1 MTAAESGLDTEREWV
16 WARAFTR
23 ALAERGAPPALLLL
37 AGAAGTGKTRQLR
50 RLLTAPGVR
59 AVPCLSLRCTADG
72 LVRVDAALPSP
83 SGAPRSDGQQATT
96 ERDPDPLRQL
106 TALRVPSGSTGVLA
120 VEDVHLA
127 TSGVRAALRGLL
139 EQPPAGLA
147 TVLTYRPEE
156 LPQPGLPLGEDVS
169 YPASLTVVRRGV
181 GPLSESQVAALAA
194 EALGV
199 EHCSTEFL
207 SRLYERSGGVG
218 RVVVDLL
225 RAVTAYAEARGKRCT
240 HTDLD
245 RVGVPVRLSET
256 VLARTARLAEPARR
270 VVWAAAVLGRPSS
283 LRDLGAVAGLPS
295 GETGPAVMDSLRAA
309 ALCGHGADR
318 YGFAVPLE
326 VRAVYE
332 ELPGPLRQELHARAA
347 ALLARRQPVPW
358 STLAAHRRDSGQ
370 LGGWA
375 KAVERAARECVRA
388 GEHQEAVRLLEEA
401 LDHPDMPSAT
411 RVRLAPLLA
420 KSAVVGLRSDQT
432 VRVLRH
438 ITDDPTLPGSVR
450 GKVRLDLG
458 LLFANQLGE
467 GVRGRAEMERAIE
480 ELRDQPALTARFM
493 SALAM
498 PYWPTSS
505 LSHGTVWLERAKQA
519 AVDSGDPVVRLA
531 VAANH
536 VSVLVGIGDPKGW
549 ALLEELPRAHA
560 DPEYAHHVAR
570 GLCNCADAA
579 ALLGYYA
586 RAAELLAEGVDLSR
600 RSGAS
605 YQEQTGRGTA
615 LLLDWC
621 TGQWAGLAARCEAFV
636 AEAGEM
642 PVIVEDARVVLGL
655 LALAR
660 GEWAQSARWMSGEG
674 FPAPVNGSVP
684 MAAVA
689 SGVRVR
695 LALVREDLETA
706 LTEADEAWARM
717 RRSEVWVWAAE
728 LAPWVVDACAR
739 ARGPVCVRELVT
751 EFADGLRGRD
761 APSAQAALVWCR
773 ALLAEAE
780 GELEVAVGFFKQASE
795 RFAALPRPY
804 LWALT
809 TEAAFRCALAA
820 GEEPD
825 TAELVRAVEEL
836 SALGASWDTTRA
848 RALLRTHQPSD
859 ERRSPGRPGYGGQL
873 SPREQEVA
881 GLAAAGLTN
890 REIAGTLHLSPRTV
904 EQHVARAMRKLGT
917 QSRQALSLTPGIGM
931 SSEPQEAER
940 ATPGDA
946 ASWEPLPESWEA
958 P

>member
-1 MTAAESGLDTEREWV
+1 MTAAENGLDTEREGA
-16 WARAFTR
+16 WARVCTR
-23 ALAERGAPPALLLL
+23 ALAERGAPPTLLLL
-37 AGAAGTGKTRQLR
+37 AGAAGTGKTWQLG
-50 RLLTAPGVR
+50 RLLTVPRVR
-59 AVPCLSLRCTADG
+59 AVPCLSLRCTTGG
-72 LVRVDAALPSP
+72 LVRADVPTP
-83 SGAPRSDGQQATT
+83 PPPGATCPDGRQPTT
-96 ERDPDPLRQL
+96 ERGSDPLRQL
-106 TALRVPSGSTGVLA
+106 MALRAPGGSARVLA

-156 LPQPGLPLGEDVS
+156 LPRPGLPLGEDVG
-169 YPASLTVVRRGV
+169 YPSSLTVVRGRI
-181 GPLSESQVAALAA
+181 GPLNESQVAALAA
-194 EALGV
+194 ETLGV
-199 EHCSTEFL
+199 EHCSTEFVN
-207 SRLYERSGGVG
+207 RLHERSGGVG

-225 RAVTAYAEARGKRCT
+225 RALTVYAEARGKRCT

-245 RVGVPVRLSET
+245 HLEVPVRLSET

-270 VVWAAAVLGRPSS
+270 SVWAAAVLARPAS
-283 LRDLGAVAGLPS
+283 LRDLGAVAGLTR
-295 GETGPAVMDSLRAA
+295 GETGPAVTEALRAA
-309 ALCGHGADR
+309 ALCERGADR

-326 VRAVYE
+326 ARAVYE
-332 ELPGPLRQELHARAA
+332 ELPGPLRQELHERAA

-438 ITDDPTLPGSVR
+438 ITDDPTLPGPVR
-450 GKVRLDLG
+450 GRVRLDLG
-458 LLFANQLGE
+458 LLFANQLGQ
-467 GVRGRAEMERAIE
+467 GVRGRAELERAIE
-480 ELRDQPALTARFM
+480 ELSDQPALTARFM

-536 VSVLVGIGDPKGW
+536 VSVLMGIGDPEGW
-549 ALLEELPRAHA
+549 RLLEELPRDHA
-560 DPEYAHHVAR
+560 DPEYTHHVAR

-621 TGQWAGLAARCEAFV
+621 TGRWAGLTARCEALV

-689 SGVRVR
+689 SGARIR
-695 LALVREDLETA
+695 LALARDDLETA
-706 LTEADEAWARM
+706 LAEADEAWARM

-728 LAPWVVDACAR
+728 LAPWVVDAYAR
-739 ARGPVCVRELVT
+739 ARGPVFVGELVT

-761 APSAQAALVWCR
+761 APLAQAALVWCR
-773 ALLAEAE
+773 ARLAEAE
-780 GELEVAVGFFKQASE
+780 GDPGAAVGLFKQAGE
-795 RFAALPRPY
+795 RFADLPRPY

-809 TEAAFRCALAA
+809 TEASFRCALAA

-848 RALLRTHQPSD
+848 RALLRTHKPSD

-881 GLAAAGLTN
+881 ALAAAGLTN

-917 QSRQALSLTPGIGM
+917 QSRQALSLAPGVGV
-931 SSEPQEAER
+931 SSEPQERER
-940 ATPGDA
+940 AATGDA
-946 ASWEPLPESWEA
+946 E
-958 P
+958 